1 MLSVGNEE
9 TQVKYFSP
17 RGPILCEDLDASYN
31 LLLTLDVGKKNCHK
45 FLSSLKMIWV
55 VMKALD

>member
-17 RGPILCEDLDASYN
+17 LGPILCEDLDAPYN
-31 LLLTLDVGKKNCHK
+31 LLLTLDVGKKKSAISFFH
-45 FLSSLKMIWV
+45 L
-55 VMKALD
+55 